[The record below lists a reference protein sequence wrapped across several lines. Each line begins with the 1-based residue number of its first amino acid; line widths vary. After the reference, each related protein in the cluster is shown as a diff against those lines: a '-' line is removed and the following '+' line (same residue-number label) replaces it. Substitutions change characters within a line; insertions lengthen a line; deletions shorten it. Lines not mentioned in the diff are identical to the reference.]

1 METVVVPQRQVHI
14 SVPQRD
20 YHFLR
25 TLSQKVGWTLHVPH
39 KSGMQ
44 KAVEDV
50 QAGRVYEATSV
61 DDLFAQQEA

>member
-1 METVVVPQRQVHI
+1 MEAVTVPLRQVHI

-20 YHFLR
+20 YHFIR
-25 TLSQKVGWTLHVPH
+25 ALSQKMGWTLHTQR

-50 QAGRVYEATSV
+50 QAGRVYEASSV
-61 DDLFAQQEA
+61 DDLLAQLDA

>member
-1 METVVVPQRQVHI
+1 MATVVAPPRQVQI

-25 TLSQKVGWTLHVPH
+25 TLSQKMGWTLHVPH

-50 QAGRVYEATSV
+50 QAGRVYEAANV
-61 DDLFAQQEA
+61 DDLLAQLEA